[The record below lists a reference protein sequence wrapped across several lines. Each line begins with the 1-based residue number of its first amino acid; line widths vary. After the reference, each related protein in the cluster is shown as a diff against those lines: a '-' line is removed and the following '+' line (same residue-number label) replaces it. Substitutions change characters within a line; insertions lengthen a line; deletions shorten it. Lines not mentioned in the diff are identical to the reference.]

1 VKPAATRARPEPRG
15 PGSIT
20 VRTGLAR
27 LARVAR
33 LAPIA
38 ALLAFPAIAVGA
50 AGCRTLQAAAAKDP
64 MRCERDPECLH
75 RSKAD
80 DCPSQCVDDIEC
92 IKRCEMVRGHR

>member
-1 VKPAATRARPEPRG
+1 MRSRPKIVAILSALPDLSARAAIVAFALA
-15 PGSIT
+15 
-20 VRTGLAR
+20 GLA
-27 LARVAR
+27 
-33 LAPIA
+33 PM
-38 ALLAFPAIAVGA
+38 A
-50 AGCRTLQAAAAKDP
+50 AGCRTLRAAAAKDP

>member
-1 VKPAATRARPEPRG
+1 MR
-15 PGSIT
+15 
-20 VRTGLAR
+20 
-27 LARVAR
+27 
-33 LAPIA
+33 
-38 ALLAFPAIAVGA
+38 ALLAPPTLTVLGAIVAAATLAFGA

-75 RSKAD
+75 RSKAY